1 MEDWAQL
8 QAAWLYSH
16 QALRRLDENSITY
29 IVLAEEAESVEMY
42 DAVLEIETDGTW
54 NWKQTRRFTSGEAT
68 NRIRV

>member
-1 MEDWAQL
+1 MLDRVN
-8 QAAWLYSH
+8 AALKPDQVR